1 MKLGEEKLNFKLN
14 QSLRYTTKQTTIQS
28 KTDLR
33 VWDFDNQ
40 QMNIFNKIRFAR
52 STLERNFSNNDGRE
66 LLSSSTRRLKQ
77 AQMEQE

>member
-1 MKLGEEKLNFKLN
+1 MKLGEEKLNVKLN
-14 QSLRYTTKQTTIQS
+14 QSLRYTTKQTNIYS

-52 STLERNFSNNDGRE
+52 STLERNFSNNDGSE
-66 LLSSSTRRLKQ
+66 MLSSSTRRLKQ
-77 AQMEQE
+77 A

>member
-1 MKLGEEKLNFKLN
+1 MKLGEEKLNVKLN
-14 QSLRYTTKQTTIQS
+14 QSLRYTTKQTAIQS

-52 STLERNFSNNDGRE
+52 STLERNFSNNDG
-66 LLSSSTRRLKQ
+66 S
-77 AQMEQE
+77 